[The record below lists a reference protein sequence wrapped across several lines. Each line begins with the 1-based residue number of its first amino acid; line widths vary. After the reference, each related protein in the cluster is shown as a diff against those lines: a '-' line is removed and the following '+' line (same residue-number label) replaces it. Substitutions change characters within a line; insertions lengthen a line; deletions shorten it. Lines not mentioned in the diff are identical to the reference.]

1 MISRKISCH
10 FDFSKGILSF
20 AKSILS
26 FRESER
32 HHFGKGVIPLRFS
45 SMADSF
51 HMRFKSS
58 PCSVQREF
66 PLTTPSGLTIG
77 MSLNT
82 YLWTDRIR
90 VSECILSV
98 LHASVMGLRLGAR
111 GGGGSK

>member
-1 MISRKISCH
+1 MISRA
-10 FDFSKGILSF
+10 KGSG
-20 AKSILS
+20 ILS
-26 FRESER
+26 FRERYLAMSISRCER
-32 HHFGKGVIPLRFS
+32 YHFGKGIIPLRFS
-45 SMADSF
+45 SMSDSF

-90 VSECILSV
+90 VSECILKV
-98 LHASVMGLRLGAR
+98 LCASVMGLRLGAR
-111 GGGGSK
+111 GGSK